1 MRANLLQMSSIK
13 ALADPSAAGL
23 RIALFLEE
31 ESGNWHV
38 RRLAEALRARGADVV
53 VSSLP
58 RCAFDTQL
66 DSGIDIPGFDGEL
79 PDAVFVR
86 SISQGTLEQI
96 TFRLGLLHA
105 LRESGVRVWNDAR
118 AIERCVCL
126 LYTSPSPRDRS

>member
-1 MRANLLQMSSIK
+1 LRANLLQMSAIK
-13 ALADPSAAGL
+13 ASADSSAAGL

-38 RRLAEALRARGADVV
+38 RRLAEALHARGADVV

-66 DSGIDIPGFDGEL
+66 RSGIDIPGFDGAL

-105 LRESGVRVWNDAR
+105 LRECGGRRWTDA
-118 AIERCVCL
+118 
-126 LYTSPSPRDRS
+126 P